1 MIYLKLF
8 FEFFKIGLFAVGGGM
23 ATYPFL
29 EDLADKTGWF
39 TRLQLADMLAIS
51 ESTPGPIGINMATY
65 VGFTAGGGPL
75 GGLIATL
82 GIITPCVIV
91 ILLIVRVLNKFKGS
105 RLVNDLFYG
114 LRPASAAMI
123 AAAGASVA
131 VQTFA
136 VGGTLHWKGL
146 LLAGLLLYLT
156 RWCKPTKGLHPVVF
170 IALSAA
176 AGILFG
182 FAGV

>member
-1 MIYLKLF
+1 MIYLRLF

-29 EDLADKTGWF
+29 EALADKTGWF

-65 VGFTAGGGPL
+65 VGFTSGGPL
-75 GGLIATL
+75 GSLIATL

-91 ILLIVRVLNKFKGS
+91 ILLIVRVLDKFKGS
-105 RLVNDLFYG
+105 KLVNDLFYG

-131 VQTFA
+131 LQTFA
-136 VGGTLHWKGL
+136 LNGLIHWKGL
-146 LLAGLLLYLT
+146 LLAALLLYLT
-156 RWCKPTKGLHPVVF
+156 RRCKQTKSLHPVVF

-176 AGILFG
+176 VGILFG
-182 FAGV
+182 FAGA

>member
-65 VGFTAGGGPL
+65 VGFTSGGPL
-75 GGLIATL
+75 GSLIATL
-82 GIITPCVIV
+82 GIITPCVLV
-91 ILLIVRVLNKFKGS
+91 ILIIVRVLNKFKGS
-105 RLVNDLFYG
+105 KLVNDLFYG

-131 VQTFA
+131 LQTFA
-136 VGGTLHWKGL
+136 LNGTVHWKGL
-146 LLAGLLLYLT
+146 ILAGLLLYLT
-156 RWCKPTKGLHPVVF
+156 RWCKQTKNLHPVVF
-170 IALSAA
+170 IALSAMV
-176 AGILFG
+176 GILFG
-182 FAGV
+182 FACV

>member
-8 FEFFKIGLFAVGGGM
+8 YEFFKIGLFAVGGGM

-29 EDLADKTGWF
+29 EALADKTGWF

-65 VGFTAGGGPL
+65 VGFTSAGPL
-75 GGLIATL
+75 GSLVATA

-91 ILLIVRVLNKFKGS
+91 ILIIVRVLNKFKGS

-131 VQTFA
+131 VQTF
-136 VGGTLHWKGL
+136 TLNGSFQWKGL
-146 LLAGLLLYLT
+146 LLGAVLLYLT
-156 RWCKPTKGLHPVVF
+156 RWCKQTKELHPVVF
-170 IALSAA
+170 IALSAVV
-176 AGILFG
+176 GILFG
-182 FAGV
+182 FADV